1 MWRQT
6 WGCGAW
12 ESPRVRRTFEDR
24 KLWLLVPNLHLPRIF
39 PSLSRTLTRH
49 LNLPSTKLPL
59 HSPPFPLQSPHLPCL
74 QSPPSPSCL
83 PCLQLPSPFMRRLPC
98 LPISLQR
105 PSTPRG
111 IISHPPFHH
120 RLPWRPLMRRHRDNS
135 LTTSLGIP
143 PSILRHLRSLRL
155 PTLLRTLL
163 RPSSPWPAMPGEGT
177 EPATL
182 PKPTCPAPVEPPQ
195 KTPCTC
201 TRRCWCNVGSYS
213 IAGQRSA
220 DWRNGT
226 SRRYIGSSWN
236 RCYRHSWHTPASRTT
251 YAWPSP
257 IGPKGEHVNEPGCIY
272 ETQSIHGIG
281 WGWEVPSHAEAL
293 QWQQPGH
300 CFIYI
305 YIFIIIIYSKYCLY
319 VCEGRYFVNTYSL
332 IPCS

>member
-24 KLWLLVPNLHLPRIF
+24 NSGCWCQTYTSQESFR
-39 PSLSRTLTRH
+39 PSAERSPATWTCH
-49 LNLPSTKLPL
+49 PQSCPSTARHSPYRAHTCRACRAPHPQAACRACSCRAPSCDACHACQSACRDPALPGASSATHPSIIACPDGPWCADTETTPWQPAWGFLPL
-59 HSPPFPLQSPHLPCL
+59 SWDTFEAFACQPCSGPYCAQAAHACHAWRGYRACYLAQAHLSCTSRASPKDS
-74 QSPPSPSCL
+74 
-83 PCLQLPSPFMRRLPC
+83 
-98 LPISLQR
+98 
-105 PSTPRG
+105 
-111 IISHPPFHH
+111 
-120 RLPWRPLMRRHRDNS
+120 
-135 LTTSLGIP
+135 
-143 PSILRHLRSLRL
+143 
-155 PTLLRTLL
+155 
-163 RPSSPWPAMPGEGT
+163 
-177 EPATL
+177 
-182 PKPTCPAPVEPPQ
+182 
-195 KTPCTC
+195 CTC